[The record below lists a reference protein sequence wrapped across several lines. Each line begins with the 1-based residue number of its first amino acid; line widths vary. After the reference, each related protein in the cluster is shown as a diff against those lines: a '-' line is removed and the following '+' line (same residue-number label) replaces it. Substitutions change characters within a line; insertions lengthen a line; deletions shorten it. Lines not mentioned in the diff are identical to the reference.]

1 MGPPV
6 PTRDDVPPGAYALVI
21 HDGGQDLYQRELPS
35 PWEGPEWIEKRQYD
49 HGEAPPLN
57 LKQTQVEQ
65 QTSGGSLQTVILY
78 AEELTTDDT
87 EETKGRQGETGA
99 RVEQKQQHRAYI
111 IRFSDGQLIPMRN
124 RTILTT
130 QEENMGSAIEYLVT
144 DHDLIGAIE
153 VPYFSPKAKQN
164 CSINDQ
170 PEHPDGS
177 EMRGAYELPDGFFL
191 HTALNK
197 RTKRNRIED
206 LADRVGLSVNFFGG
220 WR

>member
-78 AEELTTDDT
+78 AEELTTDDA
-87 EETKGRQGETGA
+87 EETKG
-99 RVEQKQQHRAYI
+99 
-111 IRFSDGQLIPMRN
+111 
-124 RTILTT
+124 
-130 QEENMGSAIEYLVT
+130 
-144 DHDLIGAIE
+144 
-153 VPYFSPKAKQN
+153 
-164 CSINDQ
+164 
-170 PEHPDGS
+170 
-177 EMRGAYELPDGFFL
+177 
-191 HTALNK
+191 
-197 RTKRNRIED
+197 
-206 LADRVGLSVNFFGG
+206 
-220 WR
+220 

>member
-1 MGPPV
+1 MEPPA
-6 PTRDDVPPGAYALVI
+6 PTRDDVPPGTYALAI
-21 HDGGQDLYQRELPS
+21 HDGGQDLHQRESPS
-35 PWEGPEWIEKRQYD
+35 PWEDPEWIEKRQYD
-49 HGEAPPLN
+49 HGEVPPLN

-78 AEELTTDDT
+78 AEELTTDNV
-87 EETKGRQGETGA
+87 EETKGRQGQTGT
-99 RVEQKQQHRAYI
+99 RVEQEQQHRGYVT
-111 IRFSDGQLIPMRN
+111 RFSDGQLIPMRD
-124 RTILTT
+124 RTIHTT

-153 VPYFSPKAKQN
+153 IPHFPPRARQN

-191 HTALNK
+191 HTALNR
-197 RTKRNRIED
+197 RTKKNRIED
-206 LADRVGLSVNFFGG
+206 LANQVGLSVEFFGD
-220 WR
+220 WT